1 MWYNNNRKRERKIP
15 NTRKVKTM
23 TQREVFSAA
32 KKFNSD
38 RHIANRRERKILDIE
53 VLDVIQKK
61 NNKYINH
68 KIHRSHELANFIDLL
83 QENCINVKF
92 ENITKI
98 FCFEKFDVYV
108 TYTSDYVHTKS

>member
-1 MWYNNNRKRERKIP
+1 
-15 NTRKVKTM
+15 M

-38 RHIANRRERKILDIE
+38 RHISNRGERKILDIE
-53 VLDVIQKK
+53 VIDVIQKK

-68 KIHRSHELANFIDLL
+68 KIRRSHELADFVDLL

-92 ENITKI
+92 ENITQI
-98 FCFEKFDVYV
+98 FRFEKFDVYL
-108 TYTSDYVHTKS
+108 TYTNDYLHTKG